1 MHQLKKVQRLPIDV
15 QTAWDFFSSPKNLA
29 TITPAELGFTI
40 LSDLPEKM
48 YPGLFIKYKV
58 TPLLGIPL
66 TWVTE
71 ITHVEDLQ
79 FFVDEQRVGPY
90 RIWHHQH
97 FFKSIPGG
105 VEMTDIVDYKLPFG
119 PIGNLFHP
127 ILVKGKLE
135 HIFNYRWEK
144 LIELFGEYRSAKAA
158 NPIHAEQ

>member
-1 MHQLKKVQRLPIDV
+1 MHQLKRTQRLPIDLP
-15 QTAWDFFSSPKNLA
+15 TAWAFFSSPKNLA
-29 TITPAELGFTI
+29 TITPDELGFTI

-71 ITHVEDLQ
+71 ITHVDELR

-90 RIWHHQH
+90 SIWHHQH
-97 FFKSIPGG
+97 FFKEIPGG

-119 PIGNLFHP
+119 LLGDLFHP

-135 HIFNYRWEK
+135 HIFKYRWEK
-144 LIELFGEYRSAKAA
+144 LVKLFGEYNENRRKMSS
-158 NPIHAEQ
+158 IQ

>member
-1 MHQLKKVQRLPIDV
+1 MYQLKRVQKLPIDV

-29 TITPAELGFTI
+29 AITPDELGFTI
-40 LSDLPEKM
+40 LSELPEKM
-48 YPGLFIKYKV
+48 YPGMFIKYKV

-71 ITHVEDLQ
+71 ITYIEELH

-90 RIWHHQH
+90 DIWHHQH
-97 FFKSIPGG
+97 FFKEIPGG

-127 ILVKGKLE
+127 ILVKSKLA
-135 HIFNYRWEK
+135 HIFDYRWHK
-144 LIELFGEYRSAKAA
+144 LIELFGAYQAV
-158 NPIHAEQ
+158 AEKV